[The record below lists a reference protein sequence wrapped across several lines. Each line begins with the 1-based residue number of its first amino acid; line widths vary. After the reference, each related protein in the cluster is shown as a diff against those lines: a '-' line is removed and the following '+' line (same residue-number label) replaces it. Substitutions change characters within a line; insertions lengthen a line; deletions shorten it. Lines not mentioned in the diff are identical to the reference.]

1 MLIKFL
7 TLTIN
12 FYLNKKQLY
21 ETNQSKLKTMKK
33 VSFLLLTIF
42 LLNGCAESVA
52 LLGSSVGGASSGKM
66 LQSSLNSVVS
76 YGVKQHTGKTPF
88 GHLLAYAE
96 EKNPEKKKETCFSF
110 IESTR
115 SEFCTI
121 AKKQMS
127 LVNTATKEKVL
138 EVNTATK
145 EKVLEISE
153 KYPKTRDVVLNK
165 ENDLLSSFFQKK
177 ESPRKLA
184 IAFQN
189 KIKNKG
195 DSWPQSNKSRP

>member
-52 LLGSSVGGASSGKM
+52 LLGSSMGGASSGKM
-66 LQSSLNSVVS
+66 LQSSLNSVIS
-76 YGVKQHTGKTPF
+76 YGVKQHTGKTPL
-88 GHLLAYAE
+88 GHALAYAE

-127 LVNTATKEKVL
+127 L
-138 EVNTATK
+138 VNTATK